1 MRGEALASMEK
12 RSIMALVVG
21 SWLAE
26 VTEVKEAE
34 IGVRRGWEV
43 GGVLEVAA
51 SELSDLVGVDTDCT

>member
-1 MRGEALASMEK
+1 
-12 RSIMALVVG
+12 MALVVG

-51 SELSDLVGVDTDCT
+51 LELSDLVGVDDDCT